1 MKDKTIPISFF
12 LRRVQSLTGF
22 FLVLFL
28 FEHLFTNSTVAL
40 FLDEGSFFVKS
51 VSLFQ
56 SIPFLPAVEIVL
68 IGIPLALHVSLGV
81 KYIITGELNSF
92 KTDGRRPA
100 LYKFKRNK
108 AYSWQR
114 ITSYFLAIFLV
125 FHIVQMRF
133 LDKPKKVILN
143 NEAFYF
149 VKIKKD
155 DKLEK
160 LSKKLDIKVFSKNEV
175 YELGAKFQKMKLKD
189 SEVFAFSK
197 NSGAAFLLEVRN
209 TFKNPFMVAIYSVFV
224 LVACFHAMN
233 GFWTF
238 LMTWGFIISN
248 RSQRVS
254 LNICYWIM
262 LFIISLGFVSIWSS
276 YLY

>member
-1 MKDKTIPISFF
+1 MQKNVISISFF
-12 LRRVQSLTGF
+12 LRRLQSLTGF

-28 FEHLFTNSTVAL
+28 IEHLFTNSTVAL

-56 SIPFLPAVEIVL
+56 SIPYLPVVEIVL

-143 NEAFYF
+143 NSTFYF

-155 DKLEK
+155 DKLDK
-160 LSKKLDIKVFSKNEV
+160 LSKKMDIQIFSRDEIST
-175 YELGAKFQKMKLKD
+175 LGEKFQNIKIKD
-189 SEVFAFSK
+189 REVLAFSK
-197 NSGAAFLLEVRN
+197 NSGAAFLLEVRDI
-209 TFKNPFMVAIYSVFV
+209 FKNPFMVGLYSIFV
-224 LVACFHAMN
+224 LLACFHAMN

-262 LFIISLGFVSIWSS
+262 LFIVSLGFVSIWSS

>member
-1 MKDKTIPISFF
+1 MQDRAIPAAFF
-12 LRRVQSLTGF
+12 FRRVQSLTGF

-28 FEHLFTNSTVAL
+28 LEHLFTNSTAAL

-51 VSLFQ
+51 VSIFQ
-56 SIPFLPAVEIVL
+56 SIPYLNVVEIVL
-68 IGIPLALHVSLGV
+68 IGLPILLHAFLGV
-81 KYIITGELNSF
+81 RYLITGDLNSF
-92 KTDGRRPA
+92 KTDGRKPA

-114 ITSYFLAIFLV
+114 ITSYILAIGLV

-133 LDKPKKVILN
+133 LDKPKKVMLN
-143 NEAFYF
+143 NSTFYF

-160 LSKKLDIKVFSKNEV
+160 LSKKMDITIYSKDEIST
-175 YELGAKFQKMKLKD
+175 LGEKFQNIKIKD
-189 SEVFAFSK
+189 SEVLAFSK

-209 TFKNPFMVAIYSVFV
+209 TFKNPFMVGIYSIFV
-224 LVACFHAMN
+224 LAACFHAMN

-238 LMTWGFIISN
+238 LMTWGFIITN
-248 RSQRVS
+248 RSQRIS
-254 LNICYWIM
+254 LSICFWIM
-262 LFIISLGFVSIWSS
+262 LFIMSLGFVSIWSS

>member
-1 MKDKTIPISFF
+1 MQKNVISISFF
-12 LRRVQSLTGF
+12 LRRLQSLTGF

-28 FEHLFTNSTVAL
+28 IEHLFTNSTVAL
-40 FLDEGSFFVKS
+40 FLDDGSFFVRS

-56 SIPFLPAVEIVL
+56 SIPFLPAIEIVL
-68 IGIPLALHVSLGV
+68 IGIPLALHASLGV

-133 LDKPKKVILN
+133 LDKPKTVILN
-143 NEAFYF
+143 NSTFYY

-175 YELGAKFQKMKLKD
+175 YELGEKFQKMKLKD